1 MSHSLNPLPIL
12 KITITKGLLNSLNNP
27 NNHSDKSLQNQT
39 KNYQITIWMIIPMKR
54 NKMKINKKERLKFQQ
69 NNLNHQISLMIILR
83 EIKDRRDSTIKNKDQ
98 LNKLLYQNQD
108 REIDNFLKA
117 LPINIL

>member
-1 MSHSLNPLPIL
+1 
-12 KITITKGLLNSLNNP
+12 
-27 NNHSDKSLQNQT
+27 
-39 KNYQITIWMIIPMKR
+39 MIIPMKR

>member
-39 KNYQITIWMIIPMKR
+39 KNYQITI
-54 NKMKINKKERLKFQQ
+54 
-69 NNLNHQISLMIILR
+69 
-83 EIKDRRDSTIKNKDQ
+83 
-98 LNKLLYQNQD
+98 
-108 REIDNFLKA
+108 
-117 LPINIL
+117 